1 MKEGKNMKYVV
12 MVLVVI
18 GLAMSFMSRGD
29 TKGLVS
35 YEELQQKLNEKAPIV
50 LLDVRTQEEFDNG
63 HIPGALLLP
72 YDEID
77 KKAAQLLPEKEK
89 EIIIYCRSGRRSAIA
104 KDSLEALGY
113 TNVKDFG
120 GMNRWQGKVEK

>member
-1 MKEGKNMKYVV
+1 MKYVV

-29 TKGLVS
+29 SKGLVS
-35 YEELQQKLNEKAPIV
+35 YEELQQKLNDKAPIV

-77 KKAAQLLPEKEK
+77 KKALQVLPEKEK

-120 GMNRWQGKVEK
+120 GMNRWQGQVEK

>member
-1 MKEGKNMKYVV
+1 MKYVV

-29 TKGLVS
+29 SKGLVS
-35 YEELQQKLNEKAPIV
+35 YEELQQKLTDKAPIV
-50 LLDVRTQEEFDNG
+50 LLDVRTQEEFNNG

-77 KKAAQLLPEKEK
+77 QKAAQLLPEK

-120 GMNRWQGKVEK
+120 GMNRWQGQVEK

>member
-1 MKEGKNMKYVV
+1 MKYVV

-29 TKGLVS
+29 SKGLVS
-35 YEELQQKLNEKAPIV
+35 YDELQEKLNNKANIV
-50 LLDVRTQEEFDNG
+50 VLDVRTKEEFANG

-72 YDEID
+72 YDEIEQNAT
-77 KKAAQLLPEKEK
+77 KLLPEKDK
-89 EIIIYCRSGRRSAIA
+89 EIIVYCRSGRRSAIA

-113 TNVKDFG
+113 AAVKDFG
-120 GMNRWQGKVEK
+120 GMNRWQGKVER

>member
-1 MKEGKNMKYVV
+1 MKYVV

-29 TKGLVS
+29 SKGLVS
-35 YEELQQKLNEKAPIV
+35 YEELQQKLTDKAPIV
-50 LLDVRTQEEFDNG
+50 LLDVRTQEEINNG

-77 KKAAQLLPEKEK
+77 QKAAQLLPEKEK

-113 TNVKDFG
+113 TNVNDFG
-120 GMNRWQGKVEK
+120 GMNRWQGQVEK

>member
-1 MKEGKNMKYVV
+1 MKYVV

-29 TKGLVS
+29 SKGLVS
-35 YEELQQKLNEKAPIV
+35 YEELQQKLNDKAPIV
-50 LLDVRTQEEFDNG
+50 LLDVRTQEEFANG

-77 KKAAQLLPEKEK
+77 QKAAQLLPEKEK

-104 KDSLEALGY
+104 KDSLEVLGY
-113 TNVKDFG
+113 TNVKDFS

>member
-1 MKEGKNMKYVV
+1 MKYVV

-29 TKGLVS
+29 SKGLVS
-35 YEELQQKLNEKAPIV
+35 YEELQQKLNDKAPIV

-77 KKAAQLLPEKEK
+77 QKAAQLLLEKEK

-113 TNVKDFG
+113 NNVKDFG

>member
-1 MKEGKNMKYVV
+1 MKYVV

-29 TKGLVS
+29 SKGLVS
-35 YEELQQKLNEKAPIV
+35 YEELQQKLTDKAPIV
-50 LLDVRTQEEFDNG
+50 LLDVRTQEEFNNG

-77 KKAAQLLPEKEK
+77 QKAAQLLPEKEK

-120 GMNRWQGKVEK
+120 GMNRWQGQVEK

>member
-1 MKEGKNMKYVV
+1 MKYVV

-29 TKGLVS
+29 SKGLVS
-35 YEELQQKLNEKAPIV
+35 YEKLQQKLTDKAPIV
-50 LLDVRTQEEFDNG
+50 LLDVRTQEEFNNG

-77 KKAAQLLPEKEK
+77 QKAAQLLPEKEK

-104 KDSLEALGY
+104 KDSLEALEY

-120 GMNRWQGKVEK
+120 GMNRWQGQVEK

>member
-1 MKEGKNMKYVV
+1 MKYVV
-12 MVLVVI
+12 MVLVVS

-29 TKGLVS
+29 SKGLVS
-35 YEELQQKLNEKAPIV
+35 YEELQQKLTDKAPIV
-50 LLDVRTQEEFDNG
+50 LLDVRTQEEFNNG

-77 KKAAQLLPEKEK
+77 QKAAQLLPEKEK

-120 GMNRWQGKVEK
+120 GMNRWQGQVEK

>member
-1 MKEGKNMKYVV
+1 MKYVV

-29 TKGLVS
+29 SKSLVS
-35 YEELQQKLNEKAPIV
+35 YDELQQKLNDKAPIV

-77 KKAAQLLPEKEK
+77 QKALQLLPEKEK

>member
-1 MKEGKNMKYVV
+1 MKYVV

-18 GLAMSFMSRGD
+18 GLTMSFMSRGD
-29 TKGLVS
+29 SKGLVS
-35 YEELQQKLNEKAPIV
+35 YEELQQKLTDKAPIV
-50 LLDVRTQEEFDNG
+50 LLDVRTQEEINNG

-77 KKAAQLLPEKEK
+77 QKAAQLLPEKEK

-113 TNVKDFG
+113 TNVNDFG
-120 GMNRWQGKVEK
+120 GMNRWQGQVEK

>member
-12 MVLVVI
+12 MILVVI

-29 TKGLVS
+29 SKSLVS
-35 YEELQQKLNEKAPIV
+35 YDELQQKLNDKAPIV

-77 KKAAQLLPEKEK
+77 KKALQVLPEKEK

-104 KDSLEALGY
+104 KNSFEALGD

>member
-1 MKEGKNMKYVV
+1 MKYVV

-29 TKGLVS
+29 SKGLVS
-35 YEELQQKLNEKAPIV
+35 YEELQQKLTDKAPIV
-50 LLDVRTQEEFDNG
+50 LLDVRTQEEFNNG

-77 KKAAQLLPEKEK
+77 QKAAQLLPEKEK

>member
-1 MKEGKNMKYVV
+1 MKYLVL
-12 MVLVVI
+12 VLVVL
-18 GLAMSFMSRGD
+18 GLTMSFMNRGD
-29 TKGLVS
+29 SKNLVS
-35 YEELQQKLNEKAPIV
+35 YEELQQKLNEKNPIV

-77 KKAAQLLPEKEK
+77 QEAARLLPEKEK

>member
-1 MKEGKNMKYVV
+1 MKYVV

-29 TKGLVS
+29 SKSLVS

-77 KKAAQLLPEKEK
+77 QKAAKLLPDKEK

-104 KDSLEALGY
+104 KDGLEALGY

>member
-1 MKEGKNMKYVV
+1 MKYVV

-29 TKGLVS
+29 SKGLVS
-35 YEELQQKLNEKAPIV
+35 HEDLQQKLTDKAPIV

-77 KKAAQLLPEKEK
+77 QKALQLLPEKER

>member
-1 MKEGKNMKYVV
+1 MKYVV

-29 TKGLVS
+29 SKGLVS
-35 YEELQQKLNEKAPIV
+35 YDELQEKLNNKANIV
-50 LLDVRTQEEFDNG
+50 VLDVRTKEEFANG

-72 YDEID
+72 YDEIEQNAT
-77 KKAAQLLPEKEK
+77 KLLPEKDK
-89 EIIIYCRSGRRSAIA
+89 EIIVYCRSGRRSAIA

-113 TNVKDFG
+113 AAVKDFG
-120 GMNRWQGKVEK
+120 GMNRWSGKVERQLVR

>member
-1 MKEGKNMKYVV
+1 MKYVV

-29 TKGLVS
+29 SKGLVS
-35 YEELQQKLNEKAPIV
+35 YEELQQKLTDKAPIV
-50 LLDVRTQEEFDNG
+50 LLDVRTQEEFNNG

-77 KKAAQLLPEKEK
+77 QKAAQLLPEKEK

-120 GMNRWQGKVEK
+120 GMNRWQGQVEKE

>member
-1 MKEGKNMKYVV
+1 MKYVV

-29 TKGLVS
+29 SKGLVS
-35 YEELQQKLNEKAPIV
+35 YEELQQKLTDKAPIV
-50 LLDVRTQEEFDNG
+50 LLDVRTQEEFNNG

-77 KKAAQLLPEKEK
+77 QKAAQLLPEKEK

-104 KDSLEALGY
+104 KDSLEALEY

-120 GMNRWQGKVEK
+120 GMNRWQGQVEK

>member
-1 MKEGKNMKYVV
+1 MKYVV

-29 TKGLVS
+29 SKGLVS
-35 YEELQQKLNEKAPIV
+35 YEELQQKLTDKAPIV
-50 LLDVRTQEEFDNG
+50 LLDVRTQEEFNNG

-77 KKAAQLLPEKEK
+77 QKAAQLLPEKEK

-113 TNVKDFG
+113 TNVNDFG
-120 GMNRWQGKVEK
+120 GMNRWQGQVEK

>member
-1 MKEGKNMKYVV
+1 MKYVV

-29 TKGLVS
+29 SKGLVS
-35 YEELQQKLNEKAPIV
+35 YDELQEKLNNKANIV
-50 LLDVRTQEEFDNG
+50 VLDVRTKEEFANG

-72 YDEID
+72 YDEIEQNAT
-77 KKAAQLLPEKEK
+77 KLLPEKDK
-89 EIIIYCRSGRRSAIA
+89 EIIVYCRSGRRSAIA

-113 TNVKDFG
+113 AAVKDFG
-120 GMNRWQGKVEK
+120 GMNRGSGKVER

>member
-1 MKEGKNMKYVV
+1 MKYVV

-29 TKGLVS
+29 SKGLVS
-35 YEELQQKLNEKAPIV
+35 YEELQQKLTDKAPIV
-50 LLDVRTQEEFDNG
+50 LLDVRTQEEFNNG

-77 KKAAQLLPEKEK
+77 QKAAQLLPEKEK
-89 EIIIYCRSGRRSAIA
+89 KIIIYCRSGRRSAIA

-120 GMNRWQGKVEK
+120 GMNRWQGQVEK

>member
-1 MKEGKNMKYVV
+1 MKYVV

-29 TKGLVS
+29 SKSLVS
-35 YEELQQKLNEKAPIV
+35 YDELQQKLNDKAPIV

-77 KKAAQLLPEKEK
+77 QKALQLLPEKEK

-113 TNVKDFG
+113 NNVKDFG

>member
-1 MKEGKNMKYVV
+1 MKYVV
-12 MVLVVI
+12 IVLVVI

-29 TKGLVS
+29 SKSLVS
-35 YEELQQKLNEKAPIV
+35 YDELQQKLNDKDPIV
-50 LLDVRTQEEFDNG
+50 LLDVRTQEEFNNG

-77 KKAAQLLPEKEK
+77 QKAAQLLPEKEK

-113 TNVKDFG
+113 SNVKDFG

>member
-1 MKEGKNMKYVV
+1 MKYVV

-29 TKGLVS
+29 SKGLVS
-35 YEELQQKLNEKAPIV
+35 YEELQQKLTDKAPIV
-50 LLDVRTQEEFDNG
+50 LLDVRTQEEFNNG
-63 HIPGALLLP
+63 HIPEALLLP

-77 KKAAQLLPEKEK
+77 QKAAQLLPEKEK

-120 GMNRWQGKVEK
+120 GMNRWQGQVEK

>member
-1 MKEGKNMKYVV
+1 MKYVV
-12 MVLVVI
+12 MILVVI

-29 TKGLVS
+29 SKSLVS
-35 YEELQQKLNEKAPIV
+35 YDELQQKLNDKAPIV

-77 KKAAQLLPEKEK
+77 KKALQVLPEKEK
-89 EIIIYCRSGRRSAIA
+89 EIIIYCRNGRRSAIA

>member
-1 MKEGKNMKYVV
+1 MKYVV

-29 TKGLVS
+29 SKGLVS
-35 YEELQQKLNEKAPIV
+35 YEELQQKLTDKAPIV

-77 KKAAQLLPEKEK
+77 QKAAQLLPEKEK

-120 GMNRWQGKVEK
+120 GMNRWQGQVEK

>member
-1 MKEGKNMKYVV
+1 MKYVV

-29 TKGLVS
+29 SKGLVS
-35 YEELQQKLNEKAPIV
+35 YEKLQQKLTDKAPIV
-50 LLDVRTQEEFDNG
+50 LLDVRTQEEFNNG

-77 KKAAQLLPEKEK
+77 QKAAQLLPEKEK

-104 KDSLEALGY
+104 EDSLEALEY

-120 GMNRWQGKVEK
+120 GMNRWQGQVEK

>member
-1 MKEGKNMKYVV
+1 MKYVV
-12 MVLVVI
+12 MILVVI

-29 TKGLVS
+29 SKSLVS
-35 YEELQQKLNEKAPIV
+35 YDELQQKLNDKAPIV

-77 KKAAQLLPEKEK
+77 KKALQVLPEKEK

>member
-1 MKEGKNMKYVV
+1 MKYVV

-29 TKGLVS
+29 SKGLVS
-35 YEELQQKLNEKAPIV
+35 YDELQEKLNNKANIV
-50 LLDVRTQEEFDNG
+50 VLDVRTKEEFANG

-72 YDEID
+72 YDEIEQNAT
-77 KKAAQLLPEKEK
+77 KLLPEKDK
-89 EIIIYCRSGRRSAIA
+89 EIIVYCRSGRRSAIA

-113 TNVKDFG
+113 AAVKDFV
-120 GMNRWQGKVEK
+120 GMNRWSGKVER

>member
-1 MKEGKNMKYVV
+1 MKYVV

-29 TKGLVS
+29 SKGLVS
-35 YEELQQKLNEKAPIV
+35 YEELQQKLTDKAPIV
-50 LLDVRTQEEFDNG
+50 LLDVRTQEEFNNG

-77 KKAAQLLPEKEK
+77 PKAAQLLPEKEK

-120 GMNRWQGKVEK
+120 GMNRWQEQVEK

>member
-29 TKGLVS
+29 SKNLVS
-35 YEELQQKLNEKAPIV
+35 YEELQQKLNDKAPIV
-50 LLDVRTQEEFDNG
+50 LLDVRTQEEFANG

-77 KKAAQLLPEKEK
+77 QNASQLLPEKEK

>member
-1 MKEGKNMKYVV
+1 MKYVV

-29 TKGLVS
+29 SKGLVS
-35 YEELQQKLNEKAPIV
+35 YEELQQKLTDKAPIV
-50 LLDVRTQEEFDNG
+50 LLDVRTQEEFNNG

-77 KKAAQLLPEKEK
+77 QKAAQLLPEKEK

-120 GMNRWQGKVEK
+120 GMNRWQEQVEK

>member
-1 MKEGKNMKYVV
+1 MKYLVL
-12 MVLVVI
+12 VLVVF
-18 GLAMSFMSRGD
+18 GLTMSFMNRGD
-29 TKGLVS
+29 SKNLVS
-35 YEELQQKLNEKAPIV
+35 YEELQQKLNEKNPIV

-63 HIPGALLLP
+63 HIPGAVLLP
-72 YDEID
+72 YDEVEE
-77 KKAAQLLPEKEK
+77 KAGKLLPDKDR
-89 EIIIYCRSGRRSAIA
+89 EIVIYCRSGRRSAIA